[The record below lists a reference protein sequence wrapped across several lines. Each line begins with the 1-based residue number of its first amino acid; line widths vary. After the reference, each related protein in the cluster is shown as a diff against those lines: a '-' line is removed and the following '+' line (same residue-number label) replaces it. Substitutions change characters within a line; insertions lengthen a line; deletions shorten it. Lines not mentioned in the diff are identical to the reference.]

1 MQYDNIILWEMLWV
15 SWGEGVCFFVYMGM
29 YLSTGPSTITAQVT
43 VSEQMNIILKKKLV
57 FYSDIYHLPNFLNV
71 SMCIYEFYYLKWLQ
85 GCIQNQ
91 GEKKRLWKLFTVQT
105 GPCVFI
111 PHCSLQS

>member
-1 MQYDNIILWEMLWV
+1 
-15 SWGEGVCFFVYMGM
+15 MGM

-71 SMCIYEFYYLKWLQ
+71 SMCIYEFYYLK
-85 GCIQNQ
+85 
-91 GEKKRLWKLFTVQT
+91 
-105 GPCVFI
+105 
-111 PHCSLQS
+111 